1 MTDESKAVWADSLLK
16 VGTQLGVPVLILA
29 AFLWMA
35 REAGFAM
42 YSGAVIPIVEAH
54 TRFLES
60 TESTLKEI
68 GSTQRQQAETMQE
81 IVVGQ
86 REIAT
91 IIEAHRREN

>member
-1 MTDESKAVWADSLLK
+1 VTDESKAALADSLLK

-68 GSTQRQQAETMQE
+68 GATQKQQAETMQE

-86 REIAT
+86 RELAT
-91 IIEAHRREN
+91 IIESRRGDN

>member
-1 MTDESKAVWADSLLK
+1 VTDESKAALADSLLK
-16 VGTQLGVPVLILA
+16 AGTQLGVPVLILA

-68 GSTQRQQAETMQE
+68 GATQKQQAETMQE

-86 REIAT
+86 RELAT
-91 IIEAHRREN
+91 IIEARRGDN

>member
-1 MTDESKAVWADSLLK
+1 MTDESKAALADSLLK

-68 GSTQRQQAETMQE
+68 GATQQQQAETMQE

-86 REIAT
+86 RELAT
-91 IIEAHRREN
+91 IIEAQKGAN

>member
-1 MTDESKAVWADSLLK
+1 MTDESKAALADSLLK

-35 REAGFAM
+35 REAGFAL
-42 YSGAVIPIVEAH
+42 YSGAVVPIVEAH

-68 GSTQRQQAETMQE
+68 GTTQKQQAETMQE

-91 IIEAHRREN
+91 MIEARRGDN

>member
-1 MTDESKAVWADSLLK
+1 MTDESKAALADSLLK
-16 VGTQLGVPVLILA
+16 VGTHLGVPVLILA

-42 YSGAVIPIVEAH
+42 YSGAVVPIVEAH

-60 TESTLKEI
+60 TESTLREI
-68 GSTQRQQAETMQE
+68 GTTQKQQAETMQE

-86 REIAT
+86 RELAT
-91 IIEAHRREN
+91 IIEAQKGAN

>member
-1 MTDESKAVWADSLLK
+1 MTDESKAALADSLLK

-68 GSTQRQQAETMQE
+68 GSTQKQQAETMQE

-91 IIEAHRREN
+91 IIEAHRGEN

>member
-1 MTDESKAVWADSLLK
+1 MTDESKAALADSLLK
-16 VGTQLGVPVLILA
+16 AGTQLGVPVLILA

-68 GSTQRQQAETMQE
+68 GATQKQQAETMQE

-86 REIAT
+86 RELAT
-91 IIEAHRREN
+91 IIEARRGDN

>member
-1 MTDESKAVWADSLLK
+1 MTDEPKAALADSLLK

-35 REAGFAM
+35 REAGFAL

-54 TRFLES
+54 TKFLET

-68 GSTQRQQAETMQE
+68 GTTQKQQAETMQE

-86 REIAT
+86 RELAT
-91 IIEAHRREN
+91 MIEAHKGAN

>member
-1 MTDESKAVWADSLLK
+1 MTEESKAALADSLLK
-16 VGTQLGVPVLILA
+16 IGTHLGVPVLILA

-68 GSTQRQQAETMQE
+68 GATQKQQAETMQE

-91 IIEAHRREN
+91 IIEAHRGEN

>member
-1 MTDESKAVWADSLLK
+1 VTDESKAALADSLLK

-68 GSTQRQQAETMQE
+68 GSTQKQQAATMQE

-91 IIEAHRREN
+91 IIEAHRGEN

>member
-1 MTDESKAVWADSLLK
+1 VTDESKAALADSLLK

-35 REAGFAM
+35 REAGFAL
-42 YSGAVIPIVEAH
+42 YSGAVVPIVEAH

-68 GSTQRQQAETMQE
+68 GTTQKQQAETMQE

-91 IIEAHRREN
+91 MIEARRGDN

>member
-1 MTDESKAVWADSLLK
+1 MTEESKAALADSLLK
-16 VGTQLGVPVLILA
+16 VGTHLGVPVLILA

-68 GSTQRQQAETMQE
+68 GTTQKQQAETMQE

-86 REIAT
+86 RELAT
-91 IIEAHRREN
+91 IIEAHRGEN

>member
-1 MTDESKAVWADSLLK
+1 MTDEPKAALADSLLK
-16 VGTQLGVPVLILA
+16 VGTHLGVPVLILA

-68 GSTQRQQAETMQE
+68 GATQKQQAETMQE

-91 IIEAHRREN
+91 IIEAHRGEN

>member
-1 MTDESKAVWADSLLK
+1 MTDESKAALADSLLK

-42 YSGAVIPIVEAH
+42 YSGAVVPIVEAH
-54 TRFLES
+54 ARFLES

-68 GSTQRQQAETMQE
+68 GTTQKQQAETMQE
-81 IVVGQ
+81 IVIGQ

-91 IIEAHRREN
+91 MIEAHRGDN

>member
-1 MTDESKAVWADSLLK
+1 MTEESKAALADSLLK
-16 VGTQLGVPVLILA
+16 VGTHLGVPVLILA

-68 GSTQRQQAETMQE
+68 GATQKQQAETMQE

-91 IIEAHRREN
+91 IIEAHRGEN

>member
-1 MTDESKAVWADSLLK
+1 MTDESKAALADSLLK

-35 REAGFAM
+35 REAGFAL
-42 YSGAVIPIVEAH
+42 YSGAVVPIVEAH

-68 GSTQRQQAETMQE
+68 GSTQKQQAETMQE

-86 REIAT
+86 RGLAT
-91 IIEAHRREN
+91 IIEARRGDN

>member
-1 MTDESKAVWADSLLK
+1 MTDESKAALADSLLK

-68 GSTQRQQAETMQE
+68 GTTQKQQAETMQE

-86 REIAT
+86 RELAT
-91 IIEAHRREN
+91 IIEAQKGAN